1 MKFKGF
7 SIAIAII
14 AVIFAFSNYSFSQS
28 SETKNCETKKCE
40 TKKCETKSGS
50 CSGKCSE
57 SKSSCS
63 DKGNSKSCCSDKN
76 KTGNSQGTQDS
87 VKVCPVAGEKIEG
100 QGVKLSYLGKEYTF
114 CCEGCAAKFQ
124 KEPLD
129 YIKEEILCPVM
140 GEAAS
145 KESFTEYNGTK
156 YYFCCAPCIKKF
168 NKDPD
173 KYKEGYKETK

>member
-1 MKFKGF
+1 MKLKRF

-14 AVIFAFSNYSFSQS
+14 AVLFAFSNYSYSQS
-28 SETKNCETKKCE
+28 SETKKCE

-50 CSGKCSE
+50 CSDKCCE

-114 CCEGCAAKFQ
+114 CCEGCVAKFQ